1 MPYRADLNKDIS
13 SAVSVAQGALKTTTT
28 TGTGV
33 DLSGFRSAAVL
44 LLPGAI
50 TDGTHTPTIEES
62 DASGSGYSEVAAA
75 DLSGTPAALTANTI
89 QEIGYL
95 GRKRYIRVV
104 VTVTGSPSTGGY
116 YGAYVVRGGARSLPQ

>member
-1 MPYRADLNKDIS
+1 MPWRKDLDKEIS
-13 SAVSVAQGALKTTTT
+13 TSVSVAQGALKTTTT

-33 DLSGFRSAAVL
+33 DTSGFNSVAVL

-50 TDGTHTPTIEES
+50 TDGTHTPSIEES
-62 DASGSGYSEVAAA
+62 DASGSDYSTVAAA

-89 QEIGYL
+89 QEIGYK
-95 GRKRYIRVV
+95 GRKRYVRVV
-104 VTVTGSPSTGGY
+104 VTVSGSPATGGY